1 MTFLVDE
8 NLPFDLVRLARDRR
22 LDALWVRDVMPGA
35 KDSLILK
42 RLTEQKEVLVTRDIG
57 FANLVFSQMVVG
69 VALEG
74 AVLIREERLEVIQ
87 QVWSDFLPN
96 MPDVRGIVV
105 LTARGMRVR
114 EP

>member
-8 NLPFDLVRLARDRR
+8 NLPFDLVQLARDRG
-22 LDALWVRDVMPGA
+22 LDALWVRGVMPGA
-35 KDSLILK
+35 KDSLILE
-42 RLTEQKEVLVTRDIG
+42 RLGERREVLVTRDIG

-69 VALEG
+69 VPLEG

-87 QVWSDFLPN
+87 QVWSDFLLDKPTF
-96 MPDVRGIVV
+96 RGIAV
-105 LTARGMRVR
+105 LTAKGVRIR

>member
-1 MTFLVDE
+1 
-8 NLPFDLVRLARDRR
+8 
-22 LDALWVRDVMPGA
+22 
-35 KDSLILK
+35 
-42 RLTEQKEVLVTRDIG
+42 
-57 FANLVFSQMVVG
+57 MVVG